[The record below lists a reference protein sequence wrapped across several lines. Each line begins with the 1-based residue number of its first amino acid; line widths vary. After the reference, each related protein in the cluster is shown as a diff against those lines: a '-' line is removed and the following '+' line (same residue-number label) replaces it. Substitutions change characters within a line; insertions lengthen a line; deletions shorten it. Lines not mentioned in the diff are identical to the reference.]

1 MDPRSLLVG
10 ARVVRRLPTGQAQEG
25 VVSSCALD
33 ANNECIWTV
42 RRAPGEV
49 APWAATRLATRL

>member
-1 MDPRSLLVG
+1 M
-10 ARVVRRLPTGQAQEG
+10 RRLPTGQAQEG